1 MYGHSQ
7 AKKCRWILPY
17 IRPRRCAESW
27 HNGRFVLEQETN
39 AYAVAAGEPVARLRL
54 EEAVLRG
61 TLAGTEAAARAINA
75 RTAVASGF
83 SSLDGRVGSVEPTG

>member
-1 MYGHSQ
+1 MRTISQ
-7 AKKCRWILPY
+7 RNADGYCRIYSL
-17 IRPRRCAESW
+17 RRCAESW
-27 HNGRFVLEQETN
+27 HDGRFVLEQETN

-75 RTAVASGF
+75 RTAVASGRRPQCE
-83 SSLDGRVGSVEPTG
+83 SRSALSL